1 MAGLLR
7 ILLVEDN
14 EDDAE
19 LVRRTLSRG
28 EAAVELTR
36 VEDEP
41 SLRAALADGAWD
53 AVIADYALPHFS
65 APEALA
71 VVQDTGLDLPFIVAS
86 GTIGEDTAVAMM
98 RAGAHDYLMKDKL
111 ARLLPAVE
119 REIAEA
125 QVRRERREAQAALQ
139 ESLAR
144 YRSLYNAVSC
154 GIVVED
160 AQCRIIEV
168 NDLVCEM
175 IGWSRESLLGQT
187 ERTSD
192 REPIREDGTV
202 FRADEHP
209 TVIARHSGQPVR
221 NVVMGMRHGQTGR
234 LVWLQVNAEPLGDT
248 AGRADG
254 LVMST
259 LTDITALKES
269 QERLRDSEERFR
281 TIFDRSAVGITVT
294 SMDGREVDCNPAMAA
309 MLGMTRD
316 EYLATDPDMLFH
328 PEERDRDTRPWEEL
342 VAGKRDSYQR
352 VTRLLHRDGHTVWV
366 RLTVSLAAY
375 GPAQETVALTM
386 IEDITARKA
395 AEQRLRE
402 SEEQYR
408 EMFEHMSSGVAVYEA
423 VGDGED
429 FIFREF
435 NAAAERIE
443 GVNCDTLLGR
453 PVSEVFPGAA
463 GMGVLEVFRR
473 V

>member
-316 EYLATDPDMLFH
+316 EYLATDPDALFH

-342 VAGKRDSYQR
+342 VAGKRDSY
-352 VTRLLHRDGHTVWV
+352 
-366 RLTVSLAAY
+366 
-375 GPAQETVALTM
+375 
-386 IEDITARKA
+386 
-395 AEQRLRE
+395 
-402 SEEQYR
+402 
-408 EMFEHMSSGVAVYEA
+408 
-423 VGDGED
+423 
-429 FIFREF
+429 
-435 NAAAERIE
+435 
-443 GVNCDTLLGR
+443 
-453 PVSEVFPGAA
+453 
-463 GMGVLEVFRR
+463 
-473 V
+473 